1 MRDVLV
7 RLMKWFTSKPHLL
20 PPWLCPSLEHL
31 RHSSL
36 LGPASTVSGPLEEN
50 IFAAILSANLQG
62 WKSGEIPTPSRVSTY
77 ESDRSS
83 LLTTSEQKALKLS
96 IVMPRFW
103 PHNDMETDLWINF
116 SGSAT
121 HAGHVVSQ
129 FDIGDI
135 SYDDHVKRPVNYS
148 KILKSGVVALKEFL
162 LLERPDI
169 VIFDGNFIPHGKSI
183 DREMIREM
191 KRDLGFKLCTII
203 GDLHDLQPQCRLDYW
218 GKVSDLVV
226 VGNSQTRHYAN
237 FSNKGKV
244 LISPFIIPFD
254 EHRFNRGTVRDI
266 GLGFC
271 GGKGRRR
278 DDFLSFAEQC
288 GIPTTTHFVDD
299 KKYLNE
305 VEFRDFL
312 TRSKIT
318 FSNGY
323 VGTIDGMPHSVI
335 TGRIAESILSGSLL
349 VYESGSQIDDYFV
362 PFVHYIPVDNIHDL
376 VHSCRYLLNHEEK
389 RAEMANEAYS
399 FLTEHYSSKKF
410 WNCVTQRLCNA
421 VAP

>member
-7 RLMKWFTSKPHLL
+7 RLMKWFVSKPHLL
-20 PPWLCPSLEHL
+20 PPWLCPSSEHL

-36 LGPASTVSGPLEEN
+36 LGPASTVSNPLDEN
-50 IFAAILSANLQG
+50 IFGVILLANLQG
-62 WKSGEIPTPSRVSTY
+62 WRSGAIPTPSRVSTY

-83 LLTTSEQKALKLS
+83 LSAISEQKTLKLS
-96 IVMPRFW
+96 ICYPRYR
-103 PHNDMETDLWINF
+103 PNNGTESELLVHL

-121 HAGHVVSQ
+121 RAGHIVSQ

-135 SYDDHVKRPVNYS
+135 SYDEIIKRRMNYG
-148 KILKSGVVALKEFL
+148 KIVKSGVVALKEFL
-162 LLERPDI
+162 LFERPDI
-169 VIFDGNFIPHGKSI
+169 VVFDGNFMPNGKSI
-183 DREMIREM
+183 TREMIREI
-191 KRDLGFKLCTII
+191 KRDFGFKLCTIV
-203 GDLHDLQPQCRLDYW
+203 GDLHDLQPQSRLDYW
-218 GKVSDLVV
+218 GEVSDLVV
-226 VGNSQTRHYAN
+226 VFNSQTQHYAN
-237 FSNKGKV
+237 FIDKKKV
-244 LISPFIIPFD
+244 LVAPFIPFD
-254 EHRFNRGTVRDI
+254 EHRFNRGAERDI

-278 DDFLSFAEQC
+278 DAFLSFADQC

-299 KKYLNE
+299 KNYLTDG
-305 VEFRDFL
+305 EFRDFL
-312 TRSKIT
+312 TRSQIT

-323 VGTIDGMPHSVI
+323 MGTIDGMPHSAM
-335 TGRIAESILSGSLL
+335 TQRIAESILSRSLL
-349 VYESGSQIDDYFV
+349 VYESGSQIDDYLV
-362 PFVHYIPVDNIHDL
+362 PFVHYIPVDNVHDL

-410 WNCVTQRLCNA
+410 WDCVTRRLCNV

>member
-1 MRDVLV
+1 MRNLLV
-7 RLMKWFTSKPHLL
+7 RLVRRFIRKLEPL
-20 PPWLCPSLEHL
+20 PPWLCPSLGHL

-36 LGPASTVSGPLEEN
+36 LGPASPVSTARDES
-50 IFAAILSANLQG
+50 IISAILSAHLQS
-62 WKSGEIPTPSRVSTY
+62 WKNGETPKPSRVLTY
-77 ESDRSS
+77 ETDHSS
-83 LLTTSEQKALKLS
+83 QSTISEPKSLKLS
-96 IVMPRFW
+96 IVMSRYW
-103 PHNDMETDLWINF
+103 PHNDVETDVWVNL
-116 SGSAT
+116 SGSAA
-121 HAGHVVSQ
+121 HAGHSVSQ
-129 FDIGDI
+129 FDLSDI
-135 SYDDHVKRPVNYS
+135 SYDEIVKRPMNYS

-162 LLERPDI
+162 LFEKPDI

-183 DREMIREM
+183 DREMIREI
-191 KRDLGFKLCTII
+191 KRDLGFKLCTFV
-203 GDLHDLQPQCRLDYW
+203 GDLHDLQPQSRLDYW

-244 LISPFIIPFD
+244 LVAPFFPFD
-254 EHRFNRGTVRDI
+254 EHRFNRVDVRDI

-305 VEFRDFL
+305 VEFKDFL

-323 VGTIDGMPHSVI
+323 VGTVAGIAHSVM
-335 TGRIAESILSGSLL
+335 TGRIAESILSRSLL
-349 VYESGSQIDDYFV
+349 VYESGSQIDDYLV
-362 PFVHYIPVDNIHDL
+362 PYVHYIPVDNVHDL
-376 VHSCRYLLNHEEK
+376 VHSCRYFLKNEEI
-389 RAEMANEAYS
+389 RAGMTASAYEY
-399 FLTEHYSSKKF
+399 LMENYSSKRF
-410 WNCVTQRLCNA
+410 WDCVTRRLCNV

>member
-1 MRDVLV
+1 MVNLV
-7 RLMKWFTSKPHLL
+7 RGFIGRLEPL
-20 PPWLCPSLEHL
+20 PPWLCPSLGHL
-31 RHSSL
+31 RYSSL
-36 LGPASTVSGPLEEN
+36 LCPASSVSTARDES
-50 IFAAILSANLQG
+50 IISAILSAHLQS
-62 WKSGEIPTPSRVSTY
+62 WKNGETPKPSRVLTY
-77 ESDRSS
+77 ESDHSSQSTISEPRS
-83 LLTTSEQKALKLS
+83 LRLS
-96 IVMPRFW
+96 IVMSRYW

-121 HAGHVVSQ
+121 HAGHVVSK

-135 SYDDHVKRPVNYS
+135 SYDDHVKRPMNYN
-148 KILKSGVVALKEFL
+148 KILKSGVEALKEFL
-162 LLERPDI
+162 LFERPDI
-169 VIFDGNFIPHGKSI
+169 VVFDGNFIPSGRSI
-183 DREMIREM
+183 DREVIREI

-203 GDLHDLQPQCRLDYW
+203 GDLHDLQPQSRLNYW
-218 GKVSDLVV
+218 GEVSDLVV
-226 VGNSQTRHYAN
+226 VFNTETRHYAN
-237 FSNKGKV
+237 FVDKKKV
-244 LISPFIIPFD
+244 LAAPFISFD
-254 EHRFNRGTVRDI
+254 ERRFNRGTVRDI

-323 VGTIDGMPHSVI
+323 VGTIDGMPHSVM

-349 VYESGSQIDDYFV
+349 VYESGSQVDDYFV
-362 PFVHYIPVDNIHDL
+362 PFVHYIPVDNVHDL
-376 VHSCRYLLNHEEK
+376 VHFCRYLLNNEEK

-399 FLTEHYSSKKF
+399 YLIENYSSKKF
-410 WNCVTQRLCNA
+410 WDCVTQRLCNV